1 MIQLPRT
8 FFSPPYLYHDC
19 YMPRVWLAK
28 EASSIPFPLSPQI
41 GLFLYNARE
50 KRTQNKENNYYFSN
64 GKIICPPYSKFLTL
78 MSCTGQLELKI
89 FIPWALVSLSFTF
102 VSFNGWNFL
111 VLTVHILY
119 VTGTDNIHWKQRRN
133 AVERLYFYSVVTFVV
148 MKAKTS
154 KYINNDMHRYRP

>member
-1 MIQLPRT
+1 
-8 FFSPPYLYHDC
+8 
-19 YMPRVWLAK
+19 MPRVWLAK
-28 EASSIPFPLSPQI
+28 EASPIPFPLSSQI

-50 KRTQNKENNYYFSN
+50 KKKHKIRKTTIIFQTK
-64 GKIICPPYSKFLTL
+64 KIICPPYSKFLTL

-119 VTGTDNIHWKQRRN
+119 VTETDNIHWKKTAECGGTFIFLFSCDIRRDEGKN
-133 AVERLYFYSVVTFVV
+133 IKIHQQWHAPLPTIVAFIHLTT
-148 MKAKTS
+148 MKRRISSFA
-154 KYINNDMHRYRP
+154 